1 MNALR
6 SVLVMAALLLAAS
19 QAAAEDP
26 AGPNSS
32 VSTQSPADAQAPA
45 DAQTKADTAQTPAD
59 AQEAEAQAPEIV
71 QRPVAVPGPGGG
83 EIQVPLTTFVDM
95 RYRDMVRQAYD
106 VSCGA
111 AALASIAKYFYGQ
124 DVTERKIIDQIL
136 KTADEETKAKIQKDG
151 FSMLELKK
159 EGERLGLTAGG
170 FRIPEAAS
178 LAKLKV
184 PAIALVNVNGYD
196 HFVVIRSVENGKVYI
211 ADPAFGNRTR
221 TLESF
226 ADEWRNVILVF
237 LSKDIAG
244 NPEFRT
250 TSQVHGRADQI
261 ISLID
266 AIPPTLARLPGEF

>member
-6 SVLVMAALLLAAS
+6 SVLVMAALLLVASPVAAGS
-19 QAAAEDP
+19 PADP
-26 AGPNSS
+26 ESA
-32 VSTQSPADAQAPA
+32 QSPANAQAPA
-45 DAQTKADTAQTPAD
+45 DTAQSP
-59 AQEAEAQAPEIV
+59 AEAQAPAKEQNQQFV
-71 QRPVAVPGPGGG
+71 ERPIAVPGFGGG
-83 EIQVPLTTFVDM
+83 EIQVPLTTFVDL

-111 AALASIAKYFYGQ
+111 AALASIVKYFYGQ
-124 DVTERKIIDQIL
+124 DVTEQNILDEIL

-159 EGERLGLTAGG
+159 VGERFGLTAAG
-170 FRIPEAAS
+170 FRIPDPAS

-196 HFVVIRSVENGKVYI
+196 HFVVIRGVDQGRVYI

-221 TLESF
+221 TLETF

-266 AIPPTLARLPGEF
+266 RGPPPIARLPGEF